1 MLESFSL
8 FFIFILYEDQVIEIK
23 ERLLWATN
31 QKEYPT
37 RT

>member
-23 ERLLWATN
+23 ERLL
-31 QKEYPT
+31 
-37 RT
+37 